1 METTSPTKTPGTEIV
16 ALRWVSIVLAALLV
30 VTALMIG
37 QGIFNGTSRLI
48 TDHGYLGNLI
58 FLLGAIQLG
67 LTFFAWQKDQ
77 LGRGQLLLS
86 AVILIALFAQIGL
99 GYMGHR
105 SGMKDATVVH
115 IGLGV
120 LSMGL
125 VSVNAVLFWLLP
137 RFQAP
142 RA

>member
-1 METTSPTKTPGTEIV
+1 METTSPTKTPVTEIV

-67 LTFFAWQKDQ
+67 LAFFAWQKDQ

-86 AVILIALFAQIGL
+86 AIILVALFAQIGL

-125 VSVNAVLFWLLP
+125 VSVNSVLFWLLP
-137 RFQAP
+137 RLQAP
-142 RA
+142 RT

>member
-16 ALRWVSIVLAALLV
+16 ALRWVSVVLAALLV